1 MIKKIFVINNDL
13 ILIRQK
19 KIVLKQWLADV
30 LRNNVWKKSA
40 FFNGYFTE
48 TIKHLFIGRNKSSPK
63 LVNLSSFL
71 VLSAAN
77 EFQNHPS
84 ILKIKSNRTYPG
96 IRFRPVN
103 YEEVVAEFRY
113 VKNNSIGGNSYLKIV
128 RKHLS
133 VFVKFVAKDIMHA
146 SKRQNFLIN

>member
-1 MIKKIFVINNDL
+1 MIKKNFVINNDL

-30 LRNNVWKKSA
+30 LRNNLWKKSA

-84 ILKIKSNRTYPG
+84 ILKISRG
-96 IRFRPVN
+96 PVL
-103 YEEVVAEFRY
+103 RD
-113 VKNNSIGGNSYLKIV
+113 V
-128 RKHLS
+128 R
-133 VFVKFVAKDIMHA
+133 AGEP
-146 SKRQNFLIN
+146 